1 MSGPWQGSSNPGN
14 CIGAPSSDLRRRRGH
29 GSGAFFP
36 GDFLDLEKPEWGG
49 DRIDLGDSLLEVIE
63 AIKPDR
69 GIPLLS
75 TPPEVDVLRILEAM
89 QSTMRQR
96 EPEPPILLSHPQCVI
111 VLGNNRGV
119 DILMELIRDEG
130 FEVVL
135 LDIDLTW
142 I

>member
-1 MSGPWQGSSNPGN
+1 
-14 CIGAPSSDLRRRRGH
+14 
-29 GSGAFFP
+29 
-36 GDFLDLEKPEWGG
+36 
-49 DRIDLGDSLLEVIE
+49 
-63 AIKPDR
+63 
-69 GIPLLS
+69 
-75 TPPEVDVLRILEAM
+75 M

>member
-1 MSGPWQGSSNPGN
+1 MSGPWRRPSNPDT
-14 CIGAPSSDLRRRRGH
+14 CIGAPSSKSNRRSGC
-29 GSGAFFP
+29 GSTDYFP
-36 GDFLDLEKPEWGG
+36 NRPLGFQETDWMEGIDFGDP
-49 DRIDLGDSLLEVIE
+49 LLEMIE
-63 AIKPDR
+63 PDR